1 MTVRTVLG
9 PVPVDDL
16 GVVLLHEHIF
26 EHLAEA
32 LHDGARPF
40 SAALRDARV
49 TPSNA
54 WLLREDPYACA
65 DNIVIDESDLDAVC
79 DELSL
84 FRRVGG
90 TTVVDNTAGKGRRP
104 SALVE
109 ASRRTDLHI
118 VMAGGWCLAHGDD
131 DTLTDADVDRMVT
144 ELVGEIRDGVEVP
157 DGPAVRVG
165 VIGEIGVGPPAS
177 SRPAYPP
184 PQPTRSSP

>member
-1 MTVRTVLG
+1 MPERTPTDRDVTVRTVLG

-26 EHLAEA
+26 EDLAEA

-84 FRRVGG
+84 FRRAGG
-90 TTVVDNTAGKGRRP
+90 TTVVDNTAGKGP
-104 SALVE
+104 SAVRPGRGVP
-109 ASRRTDLHI
+109 AHRPPHRHGRR
-118 VMAGGWCLAHGDD
+118 V
-131 DTLTDADVDRMVT
+131 
-144 ELVGEIRDGVEVP
+144 VP
-157 DGPAVRVG
+157 
-165 VIGEIGVGPPAS
+165 
-177 SRPAYPP
+177 RP
-184 PQPTRSSP
+184 R